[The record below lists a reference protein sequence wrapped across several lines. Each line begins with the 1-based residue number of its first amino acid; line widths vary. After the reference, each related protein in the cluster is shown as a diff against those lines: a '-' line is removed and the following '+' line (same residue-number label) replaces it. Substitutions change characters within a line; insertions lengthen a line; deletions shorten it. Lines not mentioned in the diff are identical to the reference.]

1 MGLILP
7 YAAAGWKPLVAALA
21 TLLAALLLAWI
32 VGRLMREAEA
42 RLRDRRDATGL
53 DASGETRLRFLRR
66 MIFALIVAFGLFFA
80 LLQFDSF
87 DRLASAALASGALV
101 AAILGFAAR
110 DPLSNLI
117 SGITIAITQPVR
129 VGDHVE
135 IGAIRGVIEDLTLT
149 YTWVRTADA
158 GRVVVPNRL
167 LTTEP
172 LRNDS
177 IREHE
182 VATTAAVW
190 VRSDAD
196 ESAALR
202 VLAAVPGAGEATVD
216 DVTPE
221 GIRLRLAGAVV
232 PAGER
237 AATEAALRASALEA
251 LRAAGIPRAGSEHGG

>member
-1 MGLILP
+1 MILP
-7 YAAAGWKPLVAALA
+7 YAASGWQPFVAAGATILVA
-21 TLLAALLLAWI
+21 LLAAWL
-32 VGRLMREAEA
+32 VGRVLRAAEE
-42 RLRDRRDATGL
+42 RLRERRDATGP
-53 DASGETRLRFLRR
+53 DPAGETRLRFLRR
-66 MIFALIVAFGLFFA
+66 MIFALIIAVGLFFA

-101 AAILGFAAR
+101 TAILGFAAR
-110 DPLSNLI
+110 EPLSNVI

-158 GRVVVPNRL
+158 GRIIVPNSL
-167 LTTEP
+167 LTAEP
-172 LRNDS
+172 VRNDS

-190 VRSDAD
+190 VRADAD
-196 ESAALR
+196 ETHALR
-202 VLAAVPGAGEATVD
+202 VLAAVPGTSGTTVD

-221 GIRLRLAGAVV
+221 GIRLRLAGPVV

-237 AATEAALRASALEA
+237 AGAEAQLRAGALEA
-251 LRAAGIPRAGSEHGG
+251 LRAAGIPRAGSEHDG

>member
-7 YAAAGWKPLVAALA
+7 YAAASWKPLAAAAA
-21 TLLAALLLAWI
+21 TLLVAFLLAWL
-32 VGRLMREAEA
+32 VARVMREAEE
-42 RLRDRRDATGL
+42 RLRERRDSTGL

-66 MIFALIVAFGLFFA
+66 MIFALIVAVGLFFA

-101 AAILGFAAR
+101 TAILGFAAR
-110 DPLSNLI
+110 EPLSNVI
-117 SGITIAITQPVR
+117 SGLTIAITQPVR

-135 IGAIRGVIEDLTLT
+135 IGEIRGVIEDLTLT

-190 VRSDAD
+190 VRADAD
-196 ESAALR
+196 EAHALR
-202 VLAAVPGAGEATVD
+202 VLAAVPGAGGATID

-221 GIRLRLAGAVV
+221 GIRLRLAGRTV

-237 AATEAALRASALEA
+237 GDTEAALRAGALEA
-251 LRAAGIPRAGSEHGG
+251 LRAAGIPRAGSEHDG